1 MPDDVNQLRLSDVIV
16 TIEKHIKQIT
26 MNNDIS
32 QLKDDKGTV
41 LVEFYASWCPHCQRM
56 MPVVEDI
63 KALFAGK
70 VNVYQFDID
79 DNPELAQE
87 LGASSIPTFILFKDG
102 EELWRGQGEMPGNVL
117 AEKIQDCCDS

>member
-1 MPDDVNQLRLSDVIV
+1 
-16 TIEKHIKQIT
+16 